1 MTKDVLRFLSSYS
14 RSSHPFSFPSLLLRS
29 RRRFPSSSRSG
40 EAHMSTHAICQAA
53 LSLLNVHTHAFS
65 PSLSLLIPSHRRRA
79 APIYPGPTGE
89 KRVASWLSRAKE
101 REERRRGGGGS
112 IKNDC
117 LFMSPSY
124 YSPIKYKS
132 LSRSPLSPPLLPL
145 LRPVQSFANIHRWR
159 RELEGR

>member
-1 MTKDVLRFLSSYS
+1 MAIKSERKGRTKK
-14 RSSHPFSFPSLLLRS
+14 
-29 RRRFPSSSRSG
+29 G
-40 EAHMSTHAICQAA
+40 
-53 LSLLNVHTHAFS
+53 
-65 PSLSLLIPSHRRRA
+65 
-79 APIYPGPTGE
+79 
-89 KRVASWLSRAKE
+89 
-101 REERRRGGGGS
+101 RGGRS

>member
-1 MTKDVLRFLSSYS
+1 MRGRSGAKKSLRCSIRAVVGSFEIGGSPDDAINYRLFAPCAKLISMTKDVLRFLSSYS

-79 APIYPGPTGE
+79 AP
-89 KRVASWLSRAKE
+89 
-101 REERRRGGGGS
+101 
-112 IKNDC
+112 
-117 LFMSPSY
+117 
-124 YSPIKYKS
+124 
-132 LSRSPLSPPLLPL
+132 PLSTPD
-145 LRPVQSFANIHRWR
+145 RQ
-159 RELEGR
+159 EKKE